1 MSMQTTN
8 KQNEL
13 PVRQR
18 RNELIKNLHKRG
30 VLHSEGR
37 SLESL
42 TPEELEN
49 LNIEVMN
56 DFSRAYFGGD

>member
-1 MSMQTTN
+1 MSMQATN

-13 PVRQR
+13 PVRR
-18 RNELIKNLHKRG
+18 RQNELINNLHKRG
-30 VLHSEGR
+30 VLHSDGR

-56 DFSRAYFGGD
+56 DYARAYFGGD

>member
-1 MSMQTTN
+1 MQATN

-13 PVRQR
+13 PVRR
-18 RNELIKNLHKRG
+18 RQNELINNLHKRG
-30 VLHSEGR
+30 VLHSDGR

-56 DFSRAYFGGD
+56 DYARAYFGGD